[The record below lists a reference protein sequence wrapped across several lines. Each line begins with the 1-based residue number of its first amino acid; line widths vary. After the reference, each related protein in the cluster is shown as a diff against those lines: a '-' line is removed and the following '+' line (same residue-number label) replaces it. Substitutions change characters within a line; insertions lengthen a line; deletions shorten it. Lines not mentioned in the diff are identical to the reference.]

1 MQYPS
6 TGFCTLTKTMMKA
19 RDSEGQH
26 HARVDMTQHR
36 LCSTETAH
44 AHGPCRG
51 RHHERRRIW
60 LQKCPAKGF
69 TVILL
74 RDCDAFNSCK
84 RGSVP
89 TRNQRHKKTSYGLPK
104 QLVLAKF
111 LNRRQPLGAV
121 MRQSSR
127 THLGSSSKACGYM
140 QQVITRFMGF
150 SVLCKNKLFALIDS
164 HTCPAS
170 PAGHLH

>member
-1 MQYPS
+1 MLLPPPCRDEAGSPYSGGIPLSQAWRCARASSLLPHQGGTQYPS

-74 RDCDAFNSCK
+74 RDWRRIQLMQEGK
-84 RGSVP
+84 RADPKSK
-89 TRNQRHKKTSYGLPK
+89 TQENQLRVTQAASAGKVFESTPAIRSSHEA
-104 QLVLAKF
+104 VL
-111 LNRRQPLGAV
+111 
-121 MRQSSR
+121 
-127 THLGSSSKACGYM
+127 THAP
-140 QQVITRFMGF
+140 GF
-150 SVLCKNKLFALIDS
+150 IV
-164 HTCPAS
+164 
-170 PAGHLH
+170 

>member
-1 MQYPS
+1 MQQTWQIVHCSSLLPHQGGMQYPS

-60 LQKCPAKGF
+60 LQKCPAKGCPLF
-69 TVILL
+69 SSLFRISFIKSRRAHDPLSQSAKVGPHQTGQAPPDHRSFRPYHLSSASSIQASTASGMSL
-74 RDCDAFNSCK
+74 
-84 RGSVP
+84 P
-89 TRNQRHKKTSYGLPK
+89 TP
-104 QLVLAKF
+104 F
-111 LNRRQPLGAV
+111 
-121 MRQSSR
+121 M
-127 THLGSSSKACGYM
+127 LGSRS
-140 QQVITRFMGF
+140 IP
-150 SVLCKNKLFALIDS
+150 ALR
-164 HTCPAS
+164 
-170 PAGHLH
+170 L